1 MPIGYNPA
9 QRGPITRAYRAL
21 SGWLSKRPSSADQL
35 ADDQARAGF
44 QRAQRLAYDC
54 VTHVATQLRVGMSE
68 IEAAE
73 LLDQYLIAHG
83 AQRYLHR
90 PFAWF
95 GEHARF
101 DGYNGYGDYHPSHR
115 QLAAGD
121 TAILDVSPM
130 LDGYI
135 GDVGYACALGDNPEL
150 SRAMDFMRELRAQ
163 IPPMFTSAMTP
174 KDIWAEVDRL
184 IHEAGYDNVHARYPF
199 CVLGHRVYR
208 VKVKPGRGLRLPGG
222 HMGWFSVQANMA
234 FLNHGVFSQL
244 LTPEHT
250 GTKLGLWAIEP
261 HIGWAGNGA
270 KFEEILVVEPG
281 RAYWLSDDV
290 PHVTPATW

>member
-1 MPIGYNPA
+1 MPIGYFPER
-9 QRGPITRAYRAL
+9 RGPFARSYRAL
-21 SGWLSKRPSSADQL
+21 SGWLSRLPSRADRL
-35 ADDQARAGF
+35 ADAQARQGF
-44 QRAQRLAYDC
+44 ARAQRLAYDC
-54 VTHVATQLRVGMSE
+54 VTHVAGQLRVGMTE
-68 IEAAE
+68 IEAAG
-73 LLDQYLIAHG
+73 LLDQYLIEHG

-101 DGYNGYGDYHPSHR
+101 DGYAGYGDYHPSER
-115 QLAAGD
+115 RLAEGE

-135 GDVGYACALGDNPEL
+135 GDVGYACAPGEHAGLA
-150 SRAMDFMRELRAQ
+150 RAMDFMRRLRAA
-163 IPPMFTSAMTP
+163 IPGLFMSEMTP
-174 KDIWAEVDRL
+174 KAIWAEVDRL
-184 IHEAGYDNVHARYPF
+184 IAEAGYDNVHAKYPF

-208 VKVKPGRGLRLPGG
+208 VKAKPGRGLRIPGG

-234 FLNHGVFSQL
+234 FLNHGIFSQL

-290 PHVTPATW
+290 PHVAQPRW

>member
-1 MPIGYNPA
+1 MPIGYYPA
-9 QRGPITRAYRAL
+9 QRGPFTRGYRAL
-21 SGWLSKRPSSADQL
+21 SGWLSRMASSADQL
-35 ADDQARAGF
+35 ADAQALAGF
-44 QRAQRLAYDC
+44 QRAQALAYAC

-68 IEAAE
+68 IEAAG
-73 LLDQYLIAHG
+73 LLDQYLVEHG

-101 DGYNGYGDYHPSHR
+101 DGYAGYGDYHPSTR
-115 QLAAGD
+115 RLAEGE

-135 GDVGYACALGDNPEL
+135 GDVGYACTIGENAALAQ
-150 SRAMDFMRELRAQ
+150 AMDFMRGLRAR
-163 IPPMFTSAMTP
+163 IPAMFASTMAP
-174 KDIWAEVDRL
+174 KDIWAEVDRQ
-184 IHEAGYDNVHARYPF
+184 IASAGYDNVHAKYPF

-208 VKVKPGRGLRLPGG
+208 VKAKPGRGIRIPGG

-234 FLNHGVFSQL
+234 FLNHGIFNQL
-244 LTPEHT
+244 LTPEHM
-250 GTKLGLWAIEP
+250 GTKLGLWAVEP
-261 HIGWAGNGA
+261 HIGWQGGGA
-270 KFEEILVVEPG
+270 KFEEILVVEPN

-290 PHVTPATW
+290 PHVAQPKW